1 MNRSFFPFFLSLY
14 YRAQKY
20 KHLRRLNSETISSR
34 SLAALDVFED
44 QLDGNL
50 FLTGD
55 DICYVD
61 LAVLYCLVELR
72 EDDNCPDFVER
83 YNFPNLGR
91 WMEMMLERPR
101 LADYFKSERR
111 MPRYKRPGYVYCNGW
126 GCEGFEE
133 GVSGE
138 EKSEGWKGRTQ

>member
-72 EDDNCPDFVER
+72 EVRIYAFTYLN
-83 YNFPNLGR
+83 
-91 WMEMMLERPR
+91 
-101 LADYFKSERR
+101 S
-111 MPRYKRPGYVYCNGW
+111 NGV
-126 GCEGFEE
+126 FF
-133 GVSGE
+133 S
-138 EKSEGWKGRTQ
+138 SR